1 MITIENTVEYN
12 EEERA
17 YYIDGN
23 DNISFMEIHEYEDED
38 ERGYDY
44 TYFRSDY
51 TEYDGGQLDNPEY
64 TMNQAVE
71 ELLGD
76 EDIDCNQIT
85 PIDHDILLEATNEAN
100 NIIYHSRA
108 TKKEIDRMLLES
120 SKKYDDMLFGNQ
132 GKEDTK
138 IFEIFHI
145 IDSLGDHLEQ
155 YKSKNHTMCFR
166 PYDEKEG
173 NMIRSIIAEPN
184 ELIVEQRE
192 YNYEKNNVLIKRMQ
206 FTKTYMEI
214 EKATRYV

>member
-76 EDIDCNQIT
+76 EDIDCDQIT

-132 GKEDTK
+132 SKEDTK

-145 IDSLGDHLEQ
+145 IDSLDDHLKQ
-155 YKSKNHTMCFR
+155 YKSENHTIYFR

-173 NMIRSIIAEPN
+173 NMIRSIIA
-184 ELIVEQRE
+184 
-192 YNYEKNNVLIKRMQ
+192 
-206 FTKTYMEI
+206 
-214 EKATRYV
+214 

>member
-23 DNISFMEIHEYEDED
+23 DNISFMEIHGYEDED

-71 ELLGD
+71 ELLGFK
-76 EDIDCNQIT
+76 DIDCDQIT

-100 NIIYHSRA
+100 NIIYYSRA

-145 IDSLGDHLEQ
+145 IDSLDDHLKQ
-155 YKSKNHTMCFR
+155 YKSENHTMYFR

-173 NMIRSIIAEPN
+173 NMIRSIIAEQN
-184 ELIVEQRE
+184 ELIVEKRE
-192 YNYEKNNVLIKRMQ
+192 YDYEKNNALIKSL
-206 FTKTYMEI
+206 
-214 EKATRYV
+214 

>member
-76 EDIDCNQIT
+76 EDIDCDQIT

-100 NIIYHSRA
+100 NIIYYSRA

-132 GKEDTK
+132 SKEDTK
-138 IFEIFHI
+138 IFEIFCQI
-145 IDSLGDHLEQ
+145 
-155 YKSKNHTMCFR
+155 YRKPFW
-166 PYDEKEG
+166 
-173 NMIRSIIAEPN
+173 SINFFTFEIFNDLVPGFFVFAGFH
-184 ELIVEQRE
+184 E
-192 YNYEKNNVLIKRMQ
+192 YSIKRVSNLESSSLI
-206 FTKTYMEI
+206 FI
-214 EKATRYV
+214 SRV